1 MSARSTACPPSA
13 RAKGVT
19 ACSSRSAGAHAAAS
33 TCVGARAAAST
44 CVGALLLVCTA
55 GGAAGQGGS
64 PYRVNSAVVPQTITV
79 GDVFQA
85 AVRIELPSGTAVAFA
100 DSLALPANVETAGR
114 RVIQVDTTAE
124 GRIAFTAAYPL
135 TAWRP
140 GDVTLPV
147 TRLVVRSPPGDRPQQ
162 QTTQRD
168 DTISVT
174 FPAFDIESVLPGDT
188 TGIEPKPAK
197 DVLGANRVWWPFLVA
212 GALLL
217 ALLFALY
224 VWRKRRRPVMV
235 VAPAA
240 VVPPRDRAL
249 AALEAARASGMVER
263 GELKGFYTTVTDA
276 VRAYV
281 QALDGRWGR
290 ELTTSELAGRMS
302 GTGIGADAL
311 SLIGLLGSADLV
323 KFARRQPPPTEAYA
337 EWGAARRFVESFDW
351 PPPPAAPP
359 VAEEQAA

>member
-1 MSARSTACPPSA
+1 MSARCA
-13 RAKGVT
+13 GV
-19 ACSSRSAGAHAAAS
+19 G
-33 TCVGARAAAST
+33 

-64 PYRVNSAVVPQTITV
+64 PYRVNSAVVPRTITV

-85 AVRIELPSGTAVAFA
+85 AIRIELPGGTAVAFA
-100 DSLALPANVETAGR
+100 DSLALPADVETAGR

-140 GDVTLPV
+140 GDVTLPA
-147 TRLVVRSPPGDRPQQ
+147 TRVVVRPPPGDRPQQ

-212 GALLL
+212 GAVLL
-217 ALLFALY
+217 ALLVSLY
-224 VWRKRRRPVMV
+224 VWRKRRRPALV
-235 VAPAA
+235 VAPTA
-240 VVPPRDRAL
+240 VVPPRERAL

-263 GELKGFYTTVTDA
+263 GEL
-276 VRAYV
+276 
-281 QALDGRWGR
+281 
-290 ELTTSELAGRMS
+290 
-302 GTGIGADAL
+302 
-311 SLIGLLGSADLV
+311 
-323 KFARRQPPPTEAYA
+323 
-337 EWGAARRFVESFDW
+337 
-351 PPPPAAPP
+351 
-359 VAEEQAA
+359 